1 MIRTTAGDD
10 GYAATRPRIRYWY
23 NLNRYFSANA
33 LRPCSSYMPK
43 YSVDRLVGIEARR
56 MFTDKAWIM
65 LPAKATVDY
74 SPSSTGTDPGTGLD
88 CGTCYRLYVVE
99 RQNCLL
105 RLFVS

>member
-1 MIRTTAGDD
+1 MQPHVPAS
-10 GYAATRPRIRYWY
+10 AT
-23 NLNRYFSANA
+23 RYFSANA
-33 LRPCSSYMPK
+33 LPPCSSYVPK

-88 CGTCYRLYVVE
+88 CGTSDRFYVGKYKTAY
-99 RQNCLL
+99 
-105 RLFVS
+105 SASS